1 MSFHESLARLEN
13 AKALVLVHRRGS
25 DHRLVADDSFA
36 EDLGVFAD
44 RIVDQ
49 PPPGKKLRRL
59 LADILDAHVVREDV
73 MPLCRLGML
82 AEVNRPD
89 CDPDSLGLA
98 IEEAAMRHKVN
109 IVAYCLVL
117 QRRRLPVS
125 PPPYLKLSRKVPH
138 RVLVT
143 DEIDPQGVQVLR
155 DSPGIV
161 VDEHP
166 TLPPDKVVQII
177 GEYDAIIGRSAT
189 RISAELL
196 AAGKRLKVIGRAG
209 VGVDNIAL
217 EKATSL
223 GIAVINAPA
232 GNTIAVAE
240 LFFGAL
246 LAFLRKLGSA
256 NQSMREGRWDRS
268 SLLGSEIKGRRIG
281 IVGLGRIGG
290 EVALRARAFG
300 AEVAAYDPYI
310 QHSRFD
316 ALRVERVERLEDLTR
331 RSDILTVHTPL
342 NDETRNLIGAKELR
356 LLPPGAI
363 VANLARGGIVNESD
377 LLSEL
382 ESGRLGGAVIDAFSK
397 EPLAADHPLRSLANV
412 FLTPHLGASTV
423 EAQRNVA
430 VDVCIAV
437 RDALISGELSRS
449 LNVPG
454 GDTPEWSEIQPALT
468 LATQATSVARA
479 ILSSRDTRAISGIEL
494 ACGSALV
501 GFRKPLLAAA
511 AVGLL
516 RDILDEQRI
525 NLINSAEIAAARGIR
540 LSSADTALTGDPWKI
555 EVNVSGEKDS
565 ACIAGVARPGTGPRL
580 SRIERYEV
588 DVQPRDTLIVLT
600 NKDVPGV
607 IGRVGTLLGAA
618 NVNIAEYHQS
628 RLEQG
633 GDALA
638 AIAVDGTI
646 DDQLRE
652 KLLALPEVRSVSVVK
667 FGSGSPTAA
676 R

>member
-1 MSFHESLARLEN
+1 
-13 AKALVLVHRRGS
+13 
-25 DHRLVADDSFA
+25 
-36 EDLGVFAD
+36 
-44 RIVDQ
+44 
-49 PPPGKKLRRL
+49 
-59 LADILDAHVVREDV
+59 
-73 MPLCRLGML
+73 
-82 AEVNRPD
+82 
-89 CDPDSLGLA
+89 
-98 IEEAAMRHKVN
+98 
-109 IVAYCLVL
+109 
-117 QRRRLPVS
+117 
-125 PPPYLKLSRKVPH
+125 VPQ

-161 VDEHP
+161 VDERP
-166 TLPPDKVVQII
+166 TLPAAKVLQII
-177 GEYDAIIGRSAT
+177 GDYDAIIGRSAT

-217 EKATSL
+217 DAATSL

-232 GNTIAVAE
+232 GNTVAVAE
-240 LFFGAL
+240 LFFGSL
-246 LAFLRKLGSA
+246 IAFLRKLGA
-256 NQSMREGRWDRS
+256 ADQSMREGRWDRS
-268 SLLGSEIKGRRIG
+268 ALLGSEIKGRRIG

-290 EVALRARAFG
+290 EVAVRARAFG
-300 AEVAAYDPYI
+300 AEVAAYDPYV
-310 QHSRFD
+310 QPARFE
-316 ALRVERVERLEDLTR
+316 ALRVERMEKLDDLIK

-342 NDETRNLIGAKELR
+342 TDETKNLIGEREIR
-356 LLPPGAI
+356 LLPPDAI
-363 VANLARGGIVNESD
+363 VVNMARGGIVNEGA
-377 LLSEL
+377 LMAALAAEL
-382 ESGRLGGAVIDAFSK
+382 DGGRLGGAIIDAFSK
-397 EPLAADHPLRSLANV
+397 EPLAADYPLRKMPNV

-430 VDVCIAV
+430 VDVCVAV

-454 GDTPEWSEIQPALT
+454 GDTPEWREIQSALS
-468 LATQATSVARA
+468 LATHAAAVGRA
-479 ILSSRDTRAISGIEL
+479 ILASRGTRAVSGIEL
-494 ACGSALV
+494 ACGTALI
-501 GFRKPLLAAA
+501 GFRKPLLAAS
-511 AVGLL
+511 AVGVLE
-516 RDILDEQRI
+516 DIIDQQRI
-525 NLINSAEIAAARGIR
+525 NLINSAAIAAARGIR
-540 LSSADTALTGDPWKI
+540 LSSADTPLEGDPWQLEI
-555 EVNVSGEKDS
+555 SVTGERDS
-565 ACIAGVARPGTGPRL
+565 ACIAGVARPGAGPRL
-580 SRIERYEV
+580 SRIERYKV

-607 IGRVGTLLGAA
+607 IGRVGTLLGGAG
-618 NVNIAEYHQS
+618 VNIAEYHQS

-667 FGSGSPTAA
+667 FGNGSPTAV

>member
-1 MSFHESLARLEN
+1 M
-13 AKALVLVHRRGS
+13 
-25 DHRLVADDSFA
+25 
-36 EDLGVFAD
+36 
-44 RIVDQ
+44 
-49 PPPGKKLRRL
+49 
-59 LADILDAHVVREDV
+59 
-73 MPLCRLGML
+73 
-82 AEVNRPD
+82 
-89 CDPDSLGLA
+89 
-98 IEEAAMRHKVN
+98 
-109 IVAYCLVL
+109 
-117 QRRRLPVS
+117 
-125 PPPYLKLSRKVPH
+125 PH

-155 DSPGIV
+155 DSPEID
-161 VDEHP
+161 VDERP
-166 TLPPDKVVQII
+166 TLPAEKVLAII
-177 GEYDAIIGRSAT
+177 GDYDAIIGRSAT
-189 RISAELL
+189 RISADLL
-196 AAGKRLKVIGRAG
+196 AAGKRLKVVGRAG

-217 EKATSL
+217 DAATSL

-240 LFFGAL
+240 LFFGSL
-246 LAFLRKLGSA
+246 LAFLRKLGA
-256 NQSMREGRWDRS
+256 ADQSMREGRWDRS
-268 SLLGSEIKGRRIG
+268 ALLGTEIRGRRIG

-310 QHSRFD
+310 QQSRFD
-316 ALRVERVERLEDLTR
+316 ALRVERLENLEDLIR

-342 NDETRNLIGAKELR
+342 NDETRNMIGAKELQ

-363 VANLARGGIVNESD
+363 VANLARGGIVNETD
-377 LLSEL
+377 LLAEL
-382 ESGRLGGAVIDAFSK
+382 KSGRLGGAIIDAFSK
-397 EPLAADHPLRSLANV
+397 EPLAADHPLRTLSNV

-454 GDTPEWSEIQPALT
+454 GDTPEWSEIRPALT
-468 LATQATSVARA
+468 LATHATAVGRA
-479 ILSSRDTRAISGIEL
+479 ILASRGSRAVAGVEL
-494 ACGSALV
+494 ACGNALV

-516 RDILDEQRI
+516 HDVVDEQRI
-525 NLINSAEIAAARGIR
+525 NLINAAAIAAARGIR
-540 LSSADTALTGDPWKI
+540 LSSADTPMEGDPWQI
-555 EVNVSGEKDS
+555 EISVTSEHDS
-565 ACIAGVARPGTGPRL
+565 ACIAGVARPGAGPRL
-580 SRIERYEV
+580 SRIERYKV

-607 IGRVGTLLGAA
+607 IGRVGTLLGGAG
-618 NVNIAEYHQS
+618 VNIAEYHQS

-646 DDQLRE
+646 DDQLRG

-667 FGSGSPTAA
+667 FGDDSPTAA